1 MIMKAR
7 TAKHFSRQAGALIAL
22 GLSTLTH
29 YAAGTERTPMS
40 TPFAM
45 HYTDSTALEAL
56 AGYYRFPNRV
66 AHIRF
71 FEQGGQFVAQQV
83 WDDRVYPLQRTGPL
97 TFQSRDEEYKIEF
110 IEGQSGAIDRAKI
123 LDRITLEKVPYN
135 PTQPVALTAEQ
146 LKPLVGKYRLK
157 KDPSMELSILVKD
170 GKLALT
176 QHWDNQTIV
185 FEAFSPTVFINAELS
200 FPLTFVVE
208 DGLAKTLNCFTSDQ
222 WERVAH
228 D

>member
-1 MIMKAR
+1 MKAR
-7 TAKHFSRQAGALIAL
+7 AAKHFSRQAGALIAL

-29 YAAGTERTPMS
+29 QAAGTERTPMS

-45 HYTDSTALEAL
+45 HYTDSTTLEAL

-123 LDRITLEKVPYN
+123 LDRITLEKVTYN

-146 LKPLVGKYRLK
+146 LKPLVGTYRLE
-157 KDPSMELSILVKD
+157 KDPNMELSISVKD

-176 QHWDNQTIV
+176 QHWDSHIIV

-208 DGLAKTLNCFTSDQ
+208 HGVAKTLNCFTSDQ

>member
-1 MIMKAR
+1 MKAR
-7 TAKHFSRQAGALIAL
+7 AAKHFSRQAGALIAL
-22 GLSTLTH
+22 GLSALTH
-29 YAAGTERTPMS
+29 QAAGTERTPMP
-40 TPFAM
+40 TPLAM

-110 IEGQSGAIDRAKI
+110 IEGQTGEIDQAKI
-123 LDRITLEKVPYN
+123 LDRIMLEKVTYN
-135 PTQPVALTAEQ
+135 PTQPVVLTAEQ
-146 LKPLVGKYRLK
+146 LKPLLGTYRLE
-157 KDPSMELSILVKD
+157 KDPNMELSISVKD

-208 DGLAKTLNCFTSDQ
+208 HGVAKTLNCFTSDQ